1 MTSTP
6 IRASARAAQTS
17 PAAHAAQPPRPA
29 RRPGRWIRE
38 NIVTFF
44 GILALLYLFVPIF
57 VVVLFSFNAPTG
69 RFNYTWVRF
78 STSAWTD
85 PCGISGMCDSLLV
98 SLKIGFFATI
108 VATILG
114 TLAAFGMARHRFRGK
129 AVANLLVFLPMATPE
144 VVAGSSLLTL
154 FINLGVPLG
163 QTTIFIAHVMFCVSF
178 VIVTVKSRLAGMDPR
193 LEQAAMDLYA
203 NRIQTF
209 TKVTW
214 PLVLP
219 GIVSGALLSFSL
231 SFDDFIITNFNA
243 GQTVTFPMYVWGAYQ
258 RALPVQINVIGT
270 AMLLVALIL
279 VVVGR
284 LMSRLRAR

>member
-1 MTSTP
+1 VTATLPRSH
-6 IRASARAAQTS
+6 RARQA
-17 PAAHAAQPPRPA
+17 PA
-29 RRPGRWIRE
+29 RGRSTAGRWIRE
-38 NIVTFF
+38 HLVAFF
-44 GILALLYLFVPIF
+44 GILALVYLFVPIF
-57 VVVLFSFNAPTG
+57 VVVMFSFNKPTG

-78 STSAWTD
+78 SLDAWRD
-85 PCGISGMCDSLLV
+85 PCGVSGICDSLLI
-98 SLKIGFFATI
+98 SLKIGVLATI
-108 VATILG
+108 AATILG
-114 TLAAFGMARHRFRGK
+114 TFAAFAMARHRFRGK
-129 AVANLLVFLPMATPE
+129 AVANILIFLPMATPE

-178 VIVTVKSRLAGMDPR
+178 VVVTVKARLASMDPQ

-203 NRIQTF
+203 NRVQTF
-209 TKVTW
+209 VKVTW

-258 RALPVQINVIGT
+258 RALPVQINVIGA
-270 AMLLVALIL
+270 AMLLVALVL
-279 VVVGR
+279 VVSGR
-284 LMSRLRAR
+284 LAAKLRSR

>member
-1 MTSTP
+1 MTMTLRGGHRAPAVAPRGRST
-6 IRASARAAQTS
+6 A
-17 PAAHAAQPPRPA
+17 
-29 RRPGRWIRE
+29 GRWIRE
-38 NIVTFF
+38 HLVAFF

-57 VVVLFSFNAPTG
+57 VVVMFSFNKPNG

-78 STSAWTD
+78 SFDAWKD
-85 PCGISGMCDSLLV
+85 PCGVSGICDSLLI
-98 SLKIGFFATI
+98 SLKIGVLATI
-108 VATILG
+108 AATILG
-114 TLAAFGMARHRFRGK
+114 TFAAFAMARHRFRGK
-129 AVANLLVFLPMATPE
+129 AVANILIFLPMATPE

-154 FINLGVPLG
+154 FINLGIPLG

-178 VIVTVKSRLAGMDPR
+178 VIVTVKARLASMDPQ

-203 NRIQTF
+203 NRVQTF
-209 TKVTW
+209 VKITW

-279 VVVGR
+279 VVGGR
-284 LMSRLRAR
+284 LAAKLRSK

>member
-1 MTSTP
+1 MTSTAIVP
-6 IRASARAAQTS
+6 RTVTDPPR
-17 PAAHAAQPPRPA
+17 HAAPR
-29 RRPGRWIRE
+29 RRTPGNTGRWIRE
-38 NIVTFF
+38 HLVAFF
-44 GILALLYLFVPIF
+44 GLLALLYLFVPIF
-57 VVVLFSFNAPTG
+57 VVVMFSFNKPNG

-78 STSAWTD
+78 SFDAWKD
-85 PCGISGMCDSLLV
+85 PCGVSGICDSLLI
-98 SLKIGFFATI
+98 SLKIGVLATI
-108 VATILG
+108 AATILG
-114 TLAAFGMARHRFRGK
+114 TFAAFAMARHRFRGK
-129 AVANLLVFLPMATPE
+129 AVANILIFLPMATPE

-154 FINLGVPLG
+154 FINLGIPLG

-178 VIVTVKSRLAGMDPR
+178 VIVTVKARLASMDPQ

-203 NRIQTF
+203 NRVQTF
-209 TKVTW
+209 VKITW

-270 AMLLVALIL
+270 AMLLVALVL
-279 VVVGR
+279 VVGGR
-284 LMSRLRAR
+284 LAAKLRSK

>member
-1 MTSTP
+1 MTATLPNSH
-6 IRASARAAQTS
+6 RAPA
-17 PAAHAAQPPRPA
+17 PAARGRSSA
-29 RRPGRWIRE
+29 GRWIRE
-38 NIVTFF
+38 HLVAFF
-44 GILALLYLFVPIF
+44 GILALVYLFVPIF
-57 VVVLFSFNAPTG
+57 VVVLFSFNKPNG

-78 STSAWTD
+78 SLDAWKQ
-85 PCGISGMCDSLLV
+85 PCGVSGICDSLLI
-98 SLKIGFFATI
+98 SLKIGVLATI
-108 VATILG
+108 AATILG
-114 TLAAFGMARHRFRGK
+114 TFAAFAMARHRFRGK
-129 AVANLLVFLPMATPE
+129 AVANILIFLPMATPE

-154 FINLGVPLG
+154 FINLGIPLG

-178 VIVTVKSRLAGMDPR
+178 VIVTVKARLASMDPR

-203 NRIQTF
+203 NRVQTF
-209 TKVTW
+209 VKITW

-279 VVVGR
+279 VIVGR
-284 LMSRLRAR
+284 LAAKLRSK